1 MRKKERMKTISRV
14 NRKIIRRKKIE
25 NIHTDFAY
33 WQTKSYQERL
43 SALESIRE
51 EYNSWK
57 YDNKQRFQRV
67 YKIIKR

>member
-1 MRKKERMKTISRV
+1 MKTISRV
-14 NRKIIRRKKIE
+14 NRKIIRKEKLE
-25 NIHTDFAY
+25 KVNTNFAY

-51 EYNSWK
+51 EYNNWR
-57 YDNKQRFQRV
+57 YDNKQGFQRV

>member
-1 MRKKERMKTISRV
+1 MKTISRV
-14 NRKIIRRKKIE
+14 NRKIIRKEKLE
-25 NIHTDFAY
+25 KVNTDFTY

-51 EYNSWK
+51 EYNSWE